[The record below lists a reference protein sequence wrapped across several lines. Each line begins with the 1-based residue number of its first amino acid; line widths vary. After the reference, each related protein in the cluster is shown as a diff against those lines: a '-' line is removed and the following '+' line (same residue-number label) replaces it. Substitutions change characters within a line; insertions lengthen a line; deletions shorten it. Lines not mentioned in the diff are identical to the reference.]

1 MSQVLRTSPAKY
13 CTWSIILMI
22 IIIIIIII
30 IIMTIVIMIVYYE
43 FCANA
48 V

>member
-1 MSQVLRTSPAKY
+1 MSHVHRLRTSPAKY
-13 CTWSIILMI
+13 CPWSIII
-22 IIIIIIII
+22 IKIIII

-43 FCANA
+43 FCANT

>member
-30 IIMTIVIMIVYYE
+30 MTIVIMIVYYE

>member
-30 IIMTIVIMIVYYE
+30 IMTIVIMIVYYE